1 MGDPEG
7 RAEEIIFI
15 GPGKIHPKNVSE
27 LFTRNSRIYTA
38 IIIGECE
45 IYYEGRASS
54 KAELGTRILI
64 YKPDGSLLVHEGRD
78 RDPLNWQPP
87 GSLCTPS
94 VKENVLEITCESKKY
109 GYEVIV
115 IKFRRILAS
124 LWCRLSTKGLVIR
137 GTERDLLELLQSN
150 PELIAPGASVI
161 GKEVE
166 TPSGKIDLVL
176 RDRDENIY
184 VVEIKNEKAGVSAV
198 NQLERYVEYLEN
210 SISRTSAREKKIRV
224 IGVIVSPGVSERAR
238 EIIVRRG
245 YRHVDPSSFRDVK
258 YSTLTR
264 FMKGDSENL

>member
-1 MGDPEG
+1 MGDPEKRG
-7 RAEEIIFI
+7 EEIIFI
-15 GPGKIHPKNVSE
+15 EPDKIEPKRVSE

-45 IYYEGRASS
+45 IQYEGRASS
-54 KAELGTRILI
+54 WAELGTRILI

-78 RDPLNWQPP
+78 RDPINWQPP
-87 GSLCTPS
+87 GSLCTSSP
-94 VKENVLEITCESKKY
+94 KDNVLEITCKSKKH
-109 GYEVIV
+109 GHEVIV
-115 IKFRRILAS
+115 IRFRRIYAS

-150 PELIAPGASVI
+150 PELIASGASVI

-176 RDRDENIY
+176 RDRDGNIY

-198 NQLERYVEYLEN
+198 KQLERYVEYIES
-210 SISRTSAREKKIRV
+210 SISRTSARERIRV

-238 EIIVRRG
+238 EIIVMRG
-245 YRHVDPSSFRDVK
+245 YRHIDPSSFRDVK

-264 FMKGDSENL
+264 FMRGDSENL